1 MTSTS
6 TEILNGARSTAEHPA
21 GKSTDHHRPSPF
33 AVRQPWEL
41 YALIGTVIAESALIT
56 LGNLPHMSAWLL
68 ALLAVGVGQ
77 ALLLPATAAWLT
89 GLGVVVAWV
98 LLRQAAGI
106 WIQPELFQSL
116 LELAGLSLSVVL
128 AIRFRQIW
136 QHQQEELQELRE
148 LEDLLVAGEV
158 GTGLLPREV
167 AELRLEEEID
177 RARQFQRPLGLLL
190 VEIDALPKLE
200 ATDVQFRQVYQA
212 ITRQLTSASLVHD
225 IPFRVGQSRI
235 GLILPERSWD
245 DLYDDAESIVN
256 ALHSAT
262 FLDREEQPQPAHD
275 YIQLTVGLG
284 TYQGERVEEID
295 LMGAAEDSL
304 DISRDLA
311 GLGEV
316 SVSAYA
322 MPAAGVVEP
331 KLVLGEEE
339 EASS

>member
-6 TEILNGARSTAEHPA
+6 TEMLNGPA
-21 GKSTDHHRPSPF
+21 GPAEQPAGGSTHHTLPF
-33 AVRQPWEL
+33 ELGQPWEL
-41 YALIGTVIAESALIT
+41 YALIGAVIAESALIT
-56 LGNLPHMSAWLL
+56 LGNLPRMSPWLL
-68 ALLAVGVGQ
+68 ALLAAGVGQ
-77 ALLLPATAAWLT
+77 ALLLPATAAWLA

-98 LLRQAAGI
+98 LLRQAGGI

-116 LELAGLSLSVVL
+116 LEVAGLGLNIVL

-136 QHQQEELQELRE
+136 QQQQEELQELRE
-148 LEDLLVAGEV
+148 LEGVLVAGEV

-167 AELRLEEEID
+167 AELRLEEEVD

-190 VEIDALPKLE
+190 VEVESLPKLE

-225 IPFRVGQSRI
+225 IPFRVGQRRI

-245 DLYDDAESIVN
+245 ELYADAGSIVN

-262 FLDREEQPQPAHD
+262 FLDREEQSQPAHD

-304 DISRDLA
+304 GISRDLA
-311 GLGEV
+311 DLGEV

-322 MPAAGVVEP
+322 MPATGVLEP